1 MEIKYVKKSQIPD
14 LDVLRGRRPN
24 KFVVNLIDEFLDSG
38 REAAL
43 VEWKG
48 TYQTTRQAADNIRTR
63 ISRLKAPIMLLVRG
77 EEIYLVRKENA

>member
-43 VEWKG
+43 VEWKE

>member
-1 MEIKYVKKSQIPD
+1 MKIKYVKKSQIPD
-14 LDVLRGRRPN
+14 PDVLRVRRPN
-24 KFVVNLIDEFLDSG
+24 NFIVNLIDEFLDSG

-48 TYQTTRQAADNIRTR
+48 TYQTTRQAANNIRSR
-63 ISRLKAPIMLLVRG
+63 ISRLKAPIRLLVRG

>member
-14 LDVLRGRRPN
+14 FYGARGRRPSG
-24 KFVVNLIDEFLDSG
+24 FIVNLINDFLDSG

-48 TYQTTRQAADNIRTR
+48 TYKTTKQASNNMRTR
-63 ISRLKAPIMLLVRG
+63 ISRINAPIMVLVRG

>member
-1 MEIKYVKKSQIPD
+1 MKIKYVKKSQIPD
-14 LDVLRGRRPN
+14 PDVLRVRRPN
-24 KFVVNLIDEFLDSG
+24 NFIVNLIDEFLDSG

-48 TYQTTRQAADNIRTR
+48 TYKTTKQAANNIRTR
-63 ISRLKAPIMLLVRG
+63 ISRLKAPIMLLVRR

>member
-1 MEIKYVKKSQIPD
+1 MEIKYVKKSQIPGFNGS
-14 LDVLRGRRPN
+14 RGRRPN
-24 KFVVNLIDEFLDSG
+24 GFIVNLINDFLDSG

-48 TYQTTRQAADNIRTR
+48 TYKTTKQAANNIRTR
-63 ISRLKAPIMLLVRG
+63 IYQLKAPIILLVRG

>member
-1 MEIKYVKKSQIPD
+1 MEIKYVKKSQIP
-14 LDVLRGRRPN
+14 DVLRGRRPN

-38 REAAL
+38 QEVAL

-48 TYQTTRQAADNIRTR
+48 TYKTTKQAAHNIRTR
-63 ISRLKAPIMLLVRG
+63 ISRLKAPIILLVRR

>member
-1 MEIKYVKKSQIPD
+1 MKIKYVKKSQIPD
-14 LDVLRGRRPN
+14 PDVLRGRRPN

-48 TYQTTRQAADNIRTR
+48 TYQTTRQAANNIRTR
-63 ISRLKAPIMLLVRG
+63 ISRLKAPIMQLVRG

>member
-1 MEIKYVKKSQIPD
+1 MEIKYVKKSQIPYF
-14 LDVLRGRRPN
+14 DVYRGRHPN
-24 KFVVNLIDEFLDSG
+24 GFIVNLINEFLDSG

-48 TYQTTRQAADNIRTR
+48 TYKTTKQAANNIRTR
-63 ISRLKAPIMLLVRG
+63 IYQSKAPIILLVRG

>member
-1 MEIKYVKKSQIPD
+1 MEIKYVKKSQIPYF
-14 LDVLRGRRPN
+14 DVSRGRLPN
-24 KFVVNLIDEFLDSG
+24 GFIVNLINEFLDSG

-48 TYQTTRQAADNIRTR
+48 TYKTTKQAANNIRIR
-63 ISRLKAPIMLLVRG
+63 IYQLKAPIILLVRG